1 MTGSRRA
8 VDPAGTPTDSVLL
21 AGLARHDETAL
32 VSLIESSGRYV
43 YGKAL
48 QILHEPSFA
57 EEVAQDTLL
66 VLWWRPERFDASKG
80 SIRSFLMGVARY
92 KAIDIVRREK
102 VMRSKAARLLDSEA
116 FLEPS
121 SVDDGSEDAVA
132 VRAAIRLLPA
142 IKREVIY
149 LAFYEGLTYRQVAQ
163 ELGLPE
169 GTVKTRI
176 RDSLIRLKTEISI
189 PDIA

>member
-1 MTGSRRA
+1 MTDARRA
-8 VDPAGTPTDSVLL
+8 ADPAGNLTDSVLIQ
-21 AGLARHDETAL
+21 GLARHDESAL
-32 VSLIESSGRYV
+32 VSLIESCGRYI

-48 QILHEPSFA
+48 QVLRDSTLA

-80 SIRSFLMGVARY
+80 SIRSFLMGVARF
-92 KAIDIVRREK
+92 KAIDVVRREE
-102 VMRSKAARLLDSEA
+102 VIRSKAARLLDAEA
-116 FLEPS
+116 FLKPS
-121 SVDDGSEDAVA
+121 SVDDESEDALA
-132 VRAAIRLLPA
+132 VRAAICLLPA
-142 IKREVIY
+142 MKREVIY
-149 LAFYEGLTYRQVAQ
+149 LAFYEGLTYRQVAD